1 MTKPAR
7 VLLRDALM
15 LDPAE
20 RALLADELLHS
31 LNSNS
36 SEVDAAWAIESEK
49 RLEMFLA
56 GKIESYPADEVLSE
70 N

>member
-1 MTKPAR
+1 MTKPAK
-7 VLLRDALM
+7 VLLKDALM

-31 LNSNS
+31 LDSNT
-36 SEVDAAWAIESEK
+36 SEVDAAWAKESER
-49 RLEMFLA
+49 RLEMFLT
-56 GKIESYPADEVLSE
+56 GNMESYPAEEVLSD